1 MRASVRR
8 SIQALLDGVDMVTM
22 LAGAVS
28 GAAVGYTYYP
38 ATLNADLRLAATG
51 AVALGGTFL
60 FTTVADAVLA
70 PLRRRFAQA
79 DIADMR
85 AAAQTRAAEARGVAV
100 PIGLSEALDQVTAA
114 AEDDAA
120 RRAAQAAYRIDL
132 SDQLLS
138 NPGRWRG
145 YTNGEATY
153 YLAPGAVLHY
163 SREESERGIAEP
175 LYTLLTADDPTPVPV
190 TNVRDILDD
199 LSLRARKTAEALDAV
214 APSTV

>member
-8 SIQALLDGVDMVTM
+8 SIQALLDGADMVTM

-28 GAAVGYTYYP
+28 GAMAGYTYYP
-38 ATLNADLRLAATG
+38 ATFDADLRLAAAG
-51 AVALGGTFL
+51 AVALGGAL
-60 FTTVADAVLA
+60 VFTTVADAMLA

-79 DIADMR
+79 DAAEMR
-85 AAAQTRAAEARGVAV
+85 AAAKSRGVAL
-100 PIGLSEALDQVTAA
+100 PSGLSEAVHQVAA
-114 AEDDAA
+114 AAKDDAA

-145 YTNGEATY
+145 YTTGEATY
-153 YLAPGAVLHY
+153 YLAPGTVLHY
-163 SREESERGIAEP
+163 SREEDERGIAEP
-175 LYTLLTADDPTPVPV
+175 RYTLLTADDPTPVSV
-190 TNVRDILDD
+190 TNVRDILED
-199 LSLRARKTAEALDAV
+199 LAPRARKTEALDAG

>member
-8 SIQALLDGVDMVTM
+8 SIQALLDGADMVTM
-22 LAGAVS
+22 LAGATS
-28 GAAVGYTYYP
+28 GAVAGYTYYP
-38 ATLNADLRLAATG
+38 ATFDADLRLAATG
-51 AVALGGTFL
+51 AVALGGVFV

-79 DIADMR
+79 DVADMR
-85 AAAQTRAAEARGVAV
+85 AAAHTRAAEARGVAV
-100 PIGLSEALDQVTAA
+100 PSGLSEAVDQVATA

-132 SDQLLS
+132 SEQLLS

-153 YLAPGAVLHY
+153 YLAPSTVLHH
-163 SREESERGIAEP
+163 SREENERGIAEHR
-175 LYTLLTADDPTPVPV
+175 YTLLTADDPTPVPV
-190 TNVRDILDD
+190 TNVRDILED
-199 LSLRARKTAEALDAV
+199 LVPRARKTAEDLDAV
-214 APSTV
+214 APSTI

>member
-8 SIQALLDGVDMVTM
+8 SIQALLYGADTVTM
-22 LAGAVS
+22 LAGAIS
-28 GAAVGYTYYP
+28 GAMVGYTSYP
-38 ATLNADLRLAATG
+38 ATFDADLRLAATG

-60 FTTVADAVLA
+60 FITIAEPWLA

-85 AAAQTRAAEARGVAV
+85 AAAQTRAAEARGAAV
-100 PIGLSEALDQVTAA
+100 PSGLSEALDQVTAA

-153 YLAPGAVLHY
+153 YLAPGTVLHY
-163 SREESERGIAEP
+163 SREENERRIAEP
-175 LYTLLTADDPTPVPV
+175 RYTLLTSDDPTPVPI

-199 LSLRARKTAEALDAV
+199 LAPRARKTAEALDAV

>member
-8 SIQALLDGVDMVTM
+8 SVKALLDGTDMVTM

-28 GAAVGYTYYP
+28 GAVTGYTYYP
-38 ATLNADLRLAATG
+38 AAFDTDLRLAATG
-51 AVALGGTFL
+51 AVALGGAFV

-79 DIADMR
+79 DAAEMR
-85 AAAQTRAAEARGVAV
+85 AAAEARVAEARGVAV
-100 PIGLSEALDQVTAA
+100 PSGLSEALDQVAAA
-114 AEDDAA
+114 AEEDAA
-120 RRAAQAAYRIDL
+120 HRAAQAAFRIDL

-145 YTNGEATY
+145 YTSGEASY
-153 YLAPGAVLHY
+153 YLAPGMVLHY
-163 SREESERGIAEP
+163 SREETERGTPEHR
-175 LYTLLTADDPTPVPV
+175 YTLLTADDPTPVPV

-199 LSLRARKTAEALDAV
+199 LVPRARKTAEALDAV

>member
-8 SIQALLDGVDMVTM
+8 SIQALLDGADMVTM
-22 LAGAVS
+22 LAGAAS
-28 GAAVGYTYYP
+28 GAVAGYTYYP
-38 ATLNADLRLAATG
+38 ATFDADLRLAATG

-79 DIADMR
+79 DVAEMR

-100 PIGLSEALDQVTAA
+100 PSGLSEAVDQVAAA

-132 SDQLLS
+132 SEQLLS

-145 YTNGEATY
+145 YINGEATY
-153 YLAPGAVLHY
+153 YLAPGTVLHY
-163 SREESERGIAEP
+163 SREENERGIAEHR
-175 LYTLLTADDPTPVPV
+175 YTLLTADDPTPVPV
-190 TNVRDILDD
+190 TNVRDILED
-199 LSLRARKTAEALDAV
+199 LVPRARKTAEDLDAV

>member
-22 LAGAVS
+22 LAGAAS
-28 GAAVGYTYYP
+28 GAVAGYTYYP
-38 ATLNADLRLAATG
+38 ATFDADLRLAATG

-79 DIADMR
+79 DVAEMR

-100 PIGLSEALDQVTAA
+100 PNGLSEALDQVTAA

-145 YTNGEATY
+145 YINGEASY
-153 YLAPGAVLHY
+153 YLAPGTVLHY
-163 SREESERGIAEP
+163 SREETERGITEHR
-175 LYTLLTADDPTPVPV
+175 YTLLTADDPTPVPV
-190 TNVRDILDD
+190 TNVRDILED
-199 LSLRARKTAEALDAV
+199 LVPRARKTAEALDAV

>member
-8 SIQALLDGVDMVTM
+8 SVQALLDGTDMVTM

-28 GAAVGYTYYP
+28 GAVTGYTYYP
-38 ATLNADLRLAATG
+38 AGFDTDLRLAATG
-51 AVALGGTFL
+51 AVALGGAFV

-79 DIADMR
+79 NV
-85 AAAQTRAAEARGVAV
+85 AEARATSVRGVAV
-100 PIGLSEALDQVTAA
+100 PSGLSEALGQIATAA
-114 AEDDAA
+114 EEDAA
-120 RRAAQAAYRIDL
+120 HRAAQAAYRIDL

-153 YLAPGAVLHY
+153 YLAPGTVLHY
-163 SREESERGIAEP
+163 RREENERGIAEP
-175 LYTLLTADDPTPVPV
+175 RYTLLTADDPTPVPV
-190 TNVRDILDD
+190 TNVRDIFED
-199 LSLRARKTAEALDAV
+199 LVPRARQMAEALDEAV
-214 APSTV
+214 PSTV

>member
-1 MRASVRR
+1 MRAFVRR
-8 SIQALLDGVDMVTM
+8 SIQALLDGADMVTM

-28 GAAVGYTYYP
+28 GAVAGYTYYP
-38 ATLNADLRLAATG
+38 ATFDADLRLAATG

-60 FTTVADAVLA
+60 FTTVADVVLA

-79 DIADMR
+79 DVADMR
-85 AAAQTRAAEARGVAV
+85 AAAQARAAEARGVAV
-100 PIGLSEALDQVTAA
+100 PSGLSEAVDQVAAA

-132 SDQLLS
+132 SEQLLS

-153 YLAPGAVLHY
+153 YLAPGTVLHY
-163 SREESERGIAEP
+163 SREENERGIVEHR
-175 LYTLLTADDPTPVPV
+175 YTLLTADDSTPVPV
-190 TNVRDILDD
+190 TNVRDLLED
-199 LSLRARKTAEALDAV
+199 LVPRARKTDEGLDAV
-214 APSTV
+214 EPITV

>member
-8 SIQALLDGVDMVTM
+8 SIQALLDGADMVTM
-22 LAGAVS
+22 LTGAVS
-28 GAAVGYTYYP
+28 GAVAGYTYYP
-38 ATLNADLRLAATG
+38 ATFDADLRLAATG
-51 AVALGGTFL
+51 AVALGGVFL

-79 DIADMR
+79 DVADMR

-100 PIGLSEALDQVTAA
+100 PSGLSEALDQVTAA

-120 RRAAQAAYRIDL
+120 HRAAQAAYRIDL
-132 SDQLLS
+132 SDQLLN

-153 YLAPGAVLHY
+153 YLAPGTVLHY
-163 SREESERGIAEP
+163 SREENERGTPEHR
-175 LYTLLTADDPTPVPV
+175 YTLLTADDPTPVPI
-190 TNVRDILDD
+190 TNVRDILED
-199 LSLRARKTAEALDAV
+199 LAPRARKTAENLDAV
-214 APSTV
+214 TPSTV

>member
-8 SIQALLDGVDMVTM
+8 SIQALLDGADMVTM
-22 LAGAVS
+22 LAGAAS
-28 GAAVGYTYYP
+28 GAVAGYTYYP
-38 ATLNADLRLAATG
+38 ATFDADLRLAATG

-70 PLRRRFAQA
+70 PLRRFAQA
-79 DIADMR
+79 DVADMR

-100 PIGLSEALDQVTAA
+100 PSGLSEAVDQVAAA

-145 YTNGEATY
+145 YINGEATY
-153 YLAPGAVLHY
+153 YLAPGTVLHY
-163 SREESERGIAEP
+163 SREENERGIAEHR
-175 LYTLLTADDPTPVPV
+175 YTLLTADDPTPVPV
-190 TNVRDILDD
+190 TNVRDILED
-199 LSLRARKTAEALDAV
+199 LVPRARKTAEDLDAV

>member
-70 PLRRRFAQA
+70 PLRRRF
-79 DIADMR
+79 
-85 AAAQTRAAEARGVAV
+85 
-100 PIGLSEALDQVTAA
+100 
-114 AEDDAA
+114 
-120 RRAAQAAYRIDL
+120 AQAAYRIDL